1 MGADIHCYIEHGRRR
16 KDHDGEGEK
25 VHWSSFNYSG
35 LNPGRHYEIFG
46 ALAGVRCSENQ
57 MFELRGLPD
66 DVSYGAASDNQ
77 LYVVADDDPSA
88 EHEKFASR
96 SNAESWVNS
105 SWGSRWVNDEKTI
118 VTHPDWHSHSWLT
131 PAEWRQVI
139 EAEYPYAPDDEY
151 FALAAAM
158 EELEQRGNEVRIV
171 FWFDN

>member
-16 KDHDGEGEK
+16 KSHDGEGEEIY
-25 VHWSSFNYSG
+25 WSAFNYSG
-35 LNPGRHYEIFG
+35 LNPGRNYDVFG
-46 ALAGVRCSENQ
+46 ALAGVCRDDNQ

-66 DVSYGAASDNQ
+66 DLGFAARMDNQ

-88 EHEKFASR
+88 EHERFCSR

-105 SWGSRWVNDEKTI
+105 GCSKWANDKKTT

-139 EAEYPYAPDDEY
+139 EAEYEYGPDDEY
-151 FALAAAM
+151 FAIAAAM
-158 EELEQRGNEVRIV
+158 EELERRGELVRIV